1 MRLVRSVRAAW
12 PAERPLFV
20 RINGSAWV
28 PGDHGDSEH
37 VRIAA
42 ALKEAGADLLDLS
55 SGGTV
60 PGARIVAGRMY
71 QVPFAERARLLAEIP
86 VMTVGAI
93 TTLDQAD
100 TIVAAGRADLIAL
113 AREHLRDPYF
123 TRRSAAAAGIDSG
136 TPRQYL
142 AGRRLR

>member
-1 MRLVRSVRAAW
+1 
-12 PAERPLFV
+12 
-20 RINGSAWV
+20 V
-28 PGDHGDSEH
+28 PGDHDDAEH
-37 VRIAA
+37 VQIAA
-42 ALKEAGADLLDLS
+42 AMKAAGADLLDLS

-60 PGARIVAGRMY
+60 PNARIIGGRMY

-86 VMTVGAI
+86 VMAVGAI
-93 TTLDQAD
+93 TSLDQAD

-123 TRRSAAAAGIDSG
+123 TRRSAALLGIDSG